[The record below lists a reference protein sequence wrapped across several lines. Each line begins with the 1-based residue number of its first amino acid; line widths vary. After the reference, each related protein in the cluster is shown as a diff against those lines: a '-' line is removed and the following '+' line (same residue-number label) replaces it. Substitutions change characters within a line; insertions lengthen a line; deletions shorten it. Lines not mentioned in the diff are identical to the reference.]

1 MNTDAF
7 SLVDQLSD
15 QKLVAQVKL
24 LARGERDA
32 TASLIAHL
40 AVLDERGLYRAEGYS
55 STFTYCLQV
64 LHLSEHAAYGRIEAA
79 RAARRYPIILEL
91 LANGS
96 VNLTTV
102 TLLAP
107 HLTPENHV
115 GVLEAARHQRKR
127 HVEEIVARLRPQ
139 PAVPSSIRRLPTPN
153 QTSASPSRA
162 ECDTARLDSSDEVPL
177 LTLET
182 PIRPAVVVP
191 LAPERYKVQFTATAE
206 MHEKL
211 RLAQELLR
219 HQIPDGDVGQVIHRA
234 LTALLKNL
242 RRQKFAATEK
252 PSKRTRGPAST
263 DHGRTADHRTSG
275 GSRHIPAEVR
285 RQVWARDGGRC
296 TFIAQNAHRC
306 PERGFLEF
314 HHVLPYSVGG
324 EATADNIQLRC
335 RTHNGFEAELFFG
348 HRDDGVPRLST
359 RSGPS
364 WSGVS
369 RQPHAGRVRV
379 PTTFI

>member
-1 MNTDAF
+1 MSTNVF

-15 QKLVAQVKL
+15 QDLVAQVKL
-24 LARGERDA
+24 LAQGERDA

-102 TLLAP
+102 MLLAP
-107 HLTPENHV
+107 HLTRENHV
-115 GVLEAARHQRKR
+115 GVLQAARHQRKR

-139 PAVPSSIRRLPTPN
+139 PAVPSSIRRLPAPN
-153 QTSASPSRA
+153 RTLESPSGA
-162 ECDTARLDSSDEVPL
+162 ECDAARLDSSDEVPL
-177 LTLET
+177 LTLAT
-182 PIRPAVVVP
+182 PIRPAVVAP
-191 LAPERYKVQFTATAE
+191 LAPERYKVQFTASVE

-211 RLAQELLR
+211 RLTQELLR
-219 HQIPDGDVGQVIHRA
+219 HQIPDGDIAQVIDRA
-234 LTALLKNL
+234 LSALLKDL
-242 RRQKFAATEK
+242 KRQKFAATDQ
-252 PSKRTRGPAST
+252 PNTRISGRVPGDRSAASRTRQ
-263 DHGRTADHRTSG
+263 
-275 GSRHIPAEVR
+275 IPAEVR
-285 RQVWARDGGRC
+285 RKVWVRDGGRC
-296 TFIAQNAHRC
+296 AFVAQNGHRC
-306 PERGFLEF
+306 TERGFLEF
-314 HHVLPYSVGG
+314 HHVVPYSAGG

-335 RTHNGFEAELFFG
+335 RAHNGFEAELFFG
-348 HRDDGVPRLST
+348 QHNDGVRLST

-364 WSGVS
+364 WSGATEIIHP
-369 RQPHAGRVRV
+369 RKVRA
-379 PTTFI
+379 PTSFI